1 MSNTKRSPGAFAT
14 TPRRDDG
21 GNGPRMALDFLQAE
35 QSASVLAWPRAK
47 CITRGSKSAARAS
60 AETDLKER
68 SSWRH
73 LSRAADASAVRVGE
87 EEVEGEQAGTAEE
100 VEDVEEDVEKEEV
113 RATEEAER
121 ADDEEVVT
129 LVAAAT
135 EGESEGEGAGT
146 GEDDECMSEQ
156 N

>member
-100 VEDVEEDVEKEEV
+100 VEDVEEEEV

-121 ADDEEVVT
+121 ADDEEVVK

>member
-87 EEVEGEQAGTAEE
+87 EE
-100 VEDVEEDVEKEEV
+100 EV